1 MSVEQTE
8 YLPLALR
15 HLDDAISALTAPKV
29 RTHKAAGRT
38 RVITKPS
45 IYAEMLENIRGQQ
58 GTSFGGV
65 ARSMPPLWVDGVD
78 WINKVDSTVQGWWP
92 STGGTLSRLEAFH
105 KASWRP
111 QDTNF
116 LDGASEMINDWVTAA
131 ESLLD
136 GGRDHFTLNA
146 PCPTCG
152 EAWVYRKD
160 ALGENVRAPALNV
173 SNMGCNCLA
182 CGHHWG
188 FEYFTHLAKVIDCAP
203 LEGVIADES
212 NAV

>member
-1 MSVEQTE
+1 MSIEQSE
-8 YLPLALR
+8 YLPAALR
-15 HLDDAISALTAPKV
+15 HLDDAISALTAPKA
-29 RTHKAAGRT
+29 RAHNAAGRS
-38 RVITKPS
+38 RIITKPS
-45 IYAEMLENIRGQQ
+45 IYAEMLENLQGQQ

-78 WINKVDSTVQGWWP
+78 WINKVDSTVHQWWP
-92 STGGTLSRLEAFH
+92 EQGDTLSRLEAFNR
-105 KASWRP
+105 ASWRP

-116 LDGASEMINDWVTAA
+116 LDGAASMINNWVSAA

-146 PCPTCG
+146 ACPACA
-152 EAWVYRKD
+152 EHWVYRKD
-160 ALGENVRAPALNV
+160 ALGENVRVPALNV
-173 SNMGCNCLA
+173 SNMGCSCQA

-203 LEGVIADES
+203 LEGVIGDES
-212 NAV
+212 TVG

>member
-1 MSVEQTE
+1 MSVEQDE
-8 YLPLALR
+8 YLPSALR
-15 HLDDAISALTAPKV
+15 NLDDAISSLTAPKV
-29 RTHKAAGRT
+29 RTHKTEGISRI
-38 RVITKPS
+38 ITKPS
-45 IYAEMLENIRGQQ
+45 IYAEMLDNIQGQQ

-78 WINKVDSTVQGWWP
+78 WINKVDSTVQEWWP
-92 STGGTLSRLEAFH
+92 STGDTLSRLEAFH

-111 QDTNF
+111 QDSNF